1 MRRQEIIRNPLITE
15 KSQIQREGGNTI
27 TLRVDVR
34 ANKIEI
40 KRAVEAQFKVKV
52 AEVRV
57 ARVHGKVRRQGAFSG
72 QRPDWKC
79 RAGAR
84 YLYIDEFGNV
94 QLCASQLGRL
104 DKPLEEYTAR
114 DLKEQSGTYKNCEE
128 GCSVGCAY
136 RCSLVDNDKPQF
148 VKSVLKGFVKG
159 TLRDSSRRRLRT
171 APVQARPALGDD

>member
-72 QRPDWKC
+72 QRPDWKKAFV
-79 RAGAR
+79 RLVEGEKQ
-84 YLYIDEFGNV
+84 IEFF
-94 QLCASQLGRL
+94 
-104 DKPLEEYTAR
+104 
-114 DLKEQSGTYKNCEE
+114 E
-128 GCSVGCAY
+128 GM
-136 RCSLVDNDKPQF
+136 
-148 VKSVLKGFVKG
+148 
-159 TLRDSSRRRLRT
+159 
-171 APVQARPALGDD
+171 